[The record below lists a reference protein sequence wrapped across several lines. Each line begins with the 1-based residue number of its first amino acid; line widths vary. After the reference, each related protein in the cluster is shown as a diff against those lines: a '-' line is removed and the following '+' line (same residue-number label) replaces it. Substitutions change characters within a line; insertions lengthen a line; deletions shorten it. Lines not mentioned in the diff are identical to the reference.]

1 MPDLHVYHPPC
12 CQQTESGFSLV
23 GGNAPL
29 MMLPTILRQS
39 ATMIAVSIWSCFKSP
54 QGCSVAEGCCGRQ
67 IDLTWANQ
75 SYGTVRSAELRAE
88 IMSKNSVTKNT
99 VKLFLV
105 LCFDLERSV
114 KTRQTSFLREQ
125 GLNLGRNQTGGKVL
139 VGESTTAAILS

>member
-1 MPDLHVYHPPC
+1 
-12 CQQTESGFSLV
+12 
-23 GGNAPL
+23 
-29 MMLPTILRQS
+29 
-39 ATMIAVSIWSCFKSP
+39 
-54 QGCSVAEGCCGRQ
+54 
-67 IDLTWANQ
+67 
-75 SYGTVRSAELRAE
+75 
-88 IMSKNSVTKNT
+88 MSKNSVTKNT